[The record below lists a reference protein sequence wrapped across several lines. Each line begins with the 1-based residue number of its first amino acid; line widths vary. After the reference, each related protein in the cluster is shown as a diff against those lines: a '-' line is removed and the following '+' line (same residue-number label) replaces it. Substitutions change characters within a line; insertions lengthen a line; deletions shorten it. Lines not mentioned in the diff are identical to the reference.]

1 MLILILDFRRY
12 AVNQENC
19 QIKWLEAEDE
29 VRHLKNQ
36 LNDANQVNSKLQA
49 QYHQTTVLLKN
60 EVKVRT
66 HLQEEKKTLVDIFT
80 LYEGLRF
87 KKYIKHLNRK
97 RSSNHPKKGLA
108 QLKTM
113 LNLPEEIVTQCQG
126 CVRRLEIGCAT
137 KMSAIQTAWGHR
149 RSPLKLLMRKRIAIV
164 SCDPRVHDQ
173 VEFQPVRT
181 VHQVLTRTSR
191 LMGVSNADL
200 DVT

>member
-66 HLQEEKKTLVDIFT
+66 HLQEEKKTLVNSRSNK
-80 LYEGLRF
+80 GLRF

-149 RSPLKLLMRKRIAIV
+149 RSPLKLLTRKRIAIV
-164 SCDPRVHDQ
+164 SCHPRVHDQ
-173 VEFQPVRT
+173 VEFQPVRA

>member
-49 QYHQTTVLLKN
+49 QYLQTTVLLKN

-66 HLQEEKKTLVDIFT
+66 HLQEEKKTLVDKFT
-80 LYEGLRF
+80 LYEGLIF

-97 RSSNHPKKGLA
+97 RSSNHVKKGLA
-108 QLKTM
+108 KLKTM
-113 LNLPEEIVTQCQG
+113 LNLPKEIFTQCQG
-126 CVRRLEIGCAT
+126 CVLRLEIGCAT

-149 RSPLKLLMRKRIAIV
+149 
-164 SCDPRVHDQ
+164 
-173 VEFQPVRT
+173 
-181 VHQVLTRTSR
+181 
-191 LMGVSNADL
+191 
-200 DVT
+200 